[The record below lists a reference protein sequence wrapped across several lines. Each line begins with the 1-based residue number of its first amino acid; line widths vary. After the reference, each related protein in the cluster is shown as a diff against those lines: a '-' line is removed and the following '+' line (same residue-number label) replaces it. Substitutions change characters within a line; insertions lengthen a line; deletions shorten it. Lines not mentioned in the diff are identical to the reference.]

1 MSASQAASDAPGRAM
16 QAELT
21 WETPGAAVPVM
32 PDDRPRFIRG
42 VLTLSNVVAF
52 WRRNTRKVGA
62 LALILLMAGLA
73 ILSMIPVRY
82 AATALVLVDPREQR
96 VTAEQD
102 VLPGIGQDAAA
113 LQSVIEIAK
122 SDGFL
127 LPLVEQLKV
136 AEDPDIA
143 GRETDPARILENFRK
158 RLDISRRGLTYVVSM
173 TFAASNPQKAARYA
187 NAVAQAFV
195 ASQTA
200 VRTAAADQAAVW
212 LNDRL
217 KTLSDRLRDSE
228 DAVAAFKSEHR
239 IVNAGRE
246 STTRQLRV
254 TELSQQVS
262 AARLRTEEAKTRYE
276 QAQRDVKGNID
287 APPGSRTE
295 LLTVLRTQRTQLN
308 DQIAQKRAVLGDR
321 HPDMIVAL
329 NQLNEVNRQIE
340 TERKRIIDSARSD
353 YQTFQAQQAALEQEL
368 QAQEGRMLADGE
380 AAVKLQELQ
389 RVAEANR
396 NIYEQFLSRYK
407 TTNEQRLLQ
416 VSQTKVVSA
425 AEPPVRPTRPSLVL
439 ILVGLLIGA
448 VLAATGIVV
457 LLEAFAQPQPQP
469 ADETSRPVGAAVPV
483 SPVTP
488 AVEPPL
494 AAESQP
500 EPKSAPHVPAETA
513 SEIIAAAGEAEQDVP
528 TPAVDGAAAAT
539 PSVPRDLEGQ
549 LRDVVEAV
557 AARPQPRGEVVLL
570 TSAEADVGKGAAAR
584 ALNAAAIA
592 RGLLSVLI
600 KVVPAAPSA
609 PPLSTSPH
617 EEDGVRE
624 LSATT
629 RALEELLSEGEAASE
644 EAQGDVRA
652 EFDLIVIDAPS
663 LTEQAD
669 LAAIA
674 RRADHTMVVVREG
687 CNPLTLAS
695 AKATLARCSAAPVG
709 LLVNERRPRPA
720 QAAATPLAKLAC

>member
-1 MSASQAASDAPGRAM
+1 MSTSQAATDAAGRPT
-16 QAELT
+16 QPVPPS
-21 WETPGAAVPVM
+21 WEAPGAAM
-32 PDDRPRFIRG
+32 SLPDADRPRFIRG
-42 VLTLSNVVAF
+42 VLTLDNVVAF
-52 WRRNTRKVGA
+52 WRRNTRKVAA

-127 LPLVEQLKV
+127 RPLVDELKI

-143 GRETDPARILENFRK
+143 GRETDPARILEKFRS
-158 RLDISRRGLTYVVSM
+158 RLDISRRGLTYVISM
-173 TFAASNPQKAARYA
+173 TFVANDPQKAARYA

-200 VRTAAADQAAVW
+200 VRTAAADQAADW

-217 KTLSDRLRDSE
+217 KSLSDRLRVSE

-239 IVNAGRE
+239 IINAGRE

-276 QAQRDVKGNID
+276 QAQRDLKSNVD
-287 APPGSRTE
+287 APPGSRAE
-295 LLTVLRTQRTQLN
+295 LLTILRTQRTQLN

-321 HPDMIVAL
+321 HPELVMA
-329 NQLNEVNRQIE
+329 NSQLAELNRQIE

-353 YQTFQAQQAALEQEL
+353 YQTLQAQQAALEQEL
-368 QAQEGRMLADGE
+368 QALEARMLADGE

-389 RVAEANR
+389 RVADANR

-425 AEPPVRPTRPSLVL
+425 ATPPIRPTRPSL
-439 ILVGLLIGA
+439 LLIVAALMIGS
-448 VLAATGIVV
+448 VLAATAIVV
-457 LLEAFAQPQPQP
+457 LLEALAPRSP
-469 ADETSRPVGAAVPV
+469 RP
-483 SPVTP
+483 
-488 AVEPPL
+488 
-494 AAESQP
+494 
-500 EPKSAPHVPAETA
+500 
-513 SEIIAAAGEAEQDVP
+513 AAAGEDVITADATAQAAEPASATAP
-528 TPAVDGAAAAT
+528 TPADEAAPPLAQAEPDRPVVTEPAEWLAAG
-539 PSVPRDLEGQ
+539 PRLQAQ

-557 AARPQPRGEVVLL
+557 AARPQKLGEVVLL
-570 TSAEADVGKGAAAR
+570 TSAEADVGKGVAAR
-584 ALNAAAIA
+584 ALNAAAIT

-600 KVVPAAPSA
+600 KVVPASASAAPLTTEQQDGQGGRVLHA
-609 PPLSTSPH
+609 TS
-617 EEDGVRE
+617 
-624 LSATT
+624 
-629 RALEELLSEGEAASE
+629 RALDQLLSDSGSDTAEP
-644 EAQGDVRA
+644 QDDVRA

-663 LTEQAD
+663 LLEQAD
-669 LAAIA
+669 AATIA
-674 RRADHTMVVVREG
+674 TRADHTLLVVREG

-695 AKATLARCSAAPVG
+695 AKAALAKFSAAPVG
-709 LLVNERRPRPA
+709 VLVNDDAKPRPS
-720 QAAATPLAKLAC
+720 QPAATPLAKLAC

>member
-1 MSASQAASDAPGRAM
+1 MSTSQAATDAAGRPT
-16 QAELT
+16 QPVPPS
-21 WETPGAAVPVM
+21 WEAPGAAM
-32 PDDRPRFIRG
+32 SLPDADRPRFIRG
-42 VLTLSNVVAF
+42 VLTLDNVVAF
-52 WRRNTRKVGA
+52 WRRNTRKVAA

-127 LPLVEQLKV
+127 RPLVDVLKI
-136 AEDPDIA
+136 ADDPDIA
-143 GRETDPARILENFRK
+143 GRETDPARILEKFRS
-158 RLDISRRGLTYVVSM
+158 RLDISRRGLTYVISM
-173 TFAASNPQKAARYA
+173 TFVANDPQKAARYA

-200 VRTAAADQAAVW
+200 VRTAAADQAADW

-217 KTLSDRLRDSE
+217 KSLSDRLRVSE

-239 IVNAGRE
+239 IINAGRE

-276 QAQRDVKGNID
+276 QAQRDLKSNVD
-287 APPGSRTE
+287 APPGSRAE
-295 LLTVLRTQRTQLN
+295 LLTILRTQRTQLN
-308 DQIAQKRAVLGDR
+308 DQIAQKRAVLGER
-321 HPDMIVAL
+321 HPELVMA
-329 NQLNEVNRQIE
+329 NSQLAELNRQIE

-353 YQTFQAQQAALEQEL
+353 YQTMQAQQAALEQEL
-368 QAQEGRMLADGE
+368 QALEARMLADGE

-389 RVAEANR
+389 RVADANR

-425 AEPPVRPTRPSLVL
+425 ATPPIRPTRPSL
-439 ILVGLLIGA
+439 LLIVAALMIGS
-448 VLAATGIVV
+448 VLAATAIVV
-457 LLEAFAQPQPQP
+457 LLEALAPRTP
-469 ADETSRPVGAAVPV
+469 RP
-483 SPVTP
+483 
-488 AVEPPL
+488 
-494 AAESQP
+494 
-500 EPKSAPHVPAETA
+500 
-513 SEIIAAAGEAEQDVP
+513 AAAGEDPLNADAP
-528 TPAVDGAAAAT
+528 AAAQPAQAAEPASAT
-539 PSVPRDLEGQ
+539 APPLADEAAPPLAQAEPDGPVVTEPAEWLAAGPRLQAQ

-557 AARPQPRGEVVLL
+557 AARPQKLGEVVLL
-570 TSAEADVGKGAAAR
+570 TSAEADVGKGVAAR
-584 ALNAAAIA
+584 ALNAAAIR

-600 KVVPAAPSA
+600 KMVPASASTAPLTTEQQDDQGGRVLRA
-609 PPLSTSPH
+609 TS
-617 EEDGVRE
+617 
-624 LSATT
+624 
-629 RALEELLSEGEAASE
+629 RALDQLLSDSGSDAADP
-644 EAQGDVRA
+644 QDDVRA

-663 LTEQAD
+663 LLEQAD
-669 LAAIA
+669 AATIA
-674 RRADHTMVVVREG
+674 TRADHTLLVVREG

-695 AKATLARCSAAPVG
+695 AKAALAKFSAAPVG
-709 LLVNERRPRPA
+709 VLVNDDAKPRPS
-720 QAAATPLAKLAC
+720 QPAATPLAKLAC

>member
-1 MSASQAASDAPGRAM
+1 MSTSQAATDAAGRPT
-16 QAELT
+16 QPVPPS
-21 WETPGAAVPVM
+21 WEAPGAAM
-32 PDDRPRFIRG
+32 SLPDADRPRFIRG
-42 VLTLSNVVAF
+42 VLTLDNVVAF
-52 WRRNTRKVGA
+52 WRRNTRKVAA

-127 LPLVEQLKV
+127 RPLVDELKI
-136 AEDPDIA
+136 ADDPDIA
-143 GRETDPARILENFRK
+143 GRETDPARILEKFRS
-158 RLDISRRGLTYVVSM
+158 RLDISRRGLTYVISM
-173 TFAASNPQKAARYA
+173 TFVANDPQKAARYA

-200 VRTAAADQAAVW
+200 VRTAAADQAADW

-217 KTLSDRLRDSE
+217 KSLSDRLRVSE

-239 IVNAGRE
+239 IINAGRE

-276 QAQRDVKGNID
+276 QAQRDLKSNVDG
-287 APPGSRTE
+287 PPGSRAE
-295 LLTVLRTQRTQLN
+295 LLTILRTQRTQLN
-308 DQIAQKRAVLGDR
+308 DQIAQKRAVLGER
-321 HPDMIVAL
+321 HPELVMA
-329 NQLNEVNRQIE
+329 NSQLAELNRQIE

-353 YQTFQAQQAALEQEL
+353 YQTMQAQQAALEQEL
-368 QAQEGRMLADGE
+368 QALEARMLADGE

-389 RVAEANR
+389 RVADANR

-425 AEPPVRPTRPSLVL
+425 ATPPIRPTRPSL
-439 ILVGLLIGA
+439 LLIVAALMIGS
-448 VLAATGIVV
+448 VLAATAIVV
-457 LLEAFAQPQPQP
+457 LLEALAPRTP
-469 ADETSRPVGAAVPV
+469 RPV
-483 SPVTP
+483 
-488 AVEPPL
+488 
-494 AAESQP
+494 
-500 EPKSAPHVPAETA
+500 
-513 SEIIAAAGEAEQDVP
+513 AAGEDLITADAPAAAQPAQAAEPASAAAPQLADEA
-528 TPAVDGAAAAT
+528 TPALAQAEPDGPVVTEPAEWLAAG
-539 PSVPRDLEGQ
+539 PRLQAQ

-557 AARPQPRGEVVLL
+557 AARPQKLGEVVLL
-570 TSAEADVGKGAAAR
+570 TSAEADVGKGVAAR
-584 ALNAAAIA
+584 ALNAAAIT

-600 KVVPAAPSA
+600 KVVPASASAAPLTTEQQDEQGGRVLHA
-609 PPLSTSPH
+609 TS
-617 EEDGVRE
+617 
-624 LSATT
+624 
-629 RALEELLSEGEAASE
+629 RALDQLLSDSGSDAADP
-644 EAQGDVRA
+644 QDDVRA

-663 LTEQAD
+663 LLEQAD
-669 LAAIA
+669 AATIA
-674 RRADHTMVVVREG
+674 TRADHTLLVVREG

-695 AKATLARCSAAPVG
+695 AKAALAKFSAAPVG
-709 LLVNERRPRPA
+709 VLVNDGKPRPA
-720 QAAATPLAKLAC
+720 QPAATPLAKLAC

>member
-1 MSASQAASDAPGRAM
+1 MSTSQAATDAAGRPT
-16 QAELT
+16 QPVPPS
-21 WETPGAAVPVM
+21 WEAPGAAM
-32 PDDRPRFIRG
+32 SLPDADRPRFIRG
-42 VLTLSNVVAF
+42 VLTLDNVVAF
-52 WRRNTRKVGA
+52 WRRNTRKVAA

-127 LPLVEQLKV
+127 RPLVDELKI

-143 GRETDPARILENFRK
+143 GRETDPARILEKFRS
-158 RLDISRRGLTYVVSM
+158 RLDISRRGLTYVISM
-173 TFAASNPQKAARYA
+173 TFVANDPQKAARYA

-200 VRTAAADQAAVW
+200 VRTAAADQAADW

-217 KTLSDRLRDSE
+217 KSLSDRLRVSE

-239 IVNAGRE
+239 IINAGRE

-276 QAQRDVKGNID
+276 QAQRDLKSNVD
-287 APPGSRTE
+287 APPGSRAE
-295 LLTVLRTQRTQLN
+295 LLTILRTQRTQLN

-321 HPDMIVAL
+321 HPELVMA
-329 NQLNEVNRQIE
+329 NSQLAELNRQIE

-353 YQTFQAQQAALEQEL
+353 YQTLQAQQAALEQEL
-368 QAQEGRMLADGE
+368 QALEARMLADGE

-389 RVAEANR
+389 RVADANR

-425 AEPPVRPTRPSLVL
+425 ATPPIRPTRPSL
-439 ILVGLLIGA
+439 LLIVAALMIGS
-448 VLAATGIVV
+448 VLAATAIVV
-457 LLEAFAQPQPQP
+457 LLEALAPRTP
-469 ADETSRPVGAAVPV
+469 RP
-483 SPVTP
+483 
-488 AVEPPL
+488 
-494 AAESQP
+494 
-500 EPKSAPHVPAETA
+500 
-513 SEIIAAAGEAEQDVP
+513 AAAGEDVIAADAPATAQPAHAAE
-528 TPAVDGAAAAT
+528 PASATAPPPADEAAAPLAQAEPDRPVVT
-539 PSVPRDLEGQ
+539 EPAEWLAAGPRLQAQ

-557 AARPQPRGEVVLL
+557 AARPQKLGEVVLL
-570 TSAEADVGKGAAAR
+570 TSAEADVGKGVAAR
-584 ALNAAAIA
+584 ALNAAAIT

-600 KVVPAAPSA
+600 KVVPASASAAPLTTEQQDGQGGRVLHA
-609 PPLSTSPH
+609 TS
-617 EEDGVRE
+617 
-624 LSATT
+624 
-629 RALEELLSEGEAASE
+629 RALDQLLSDSGSDTAEP
-644 EAQGDVRA
+644 QDDVRA

-663 LTEQAD
+663 LLEQAD
-669 LAAIA
+669 AATIA
-674 RRADHTMVVVREG
+674 TRADHTLLVVREG

-695 AKATLARCSAAPVG
+695 AKAALAKFSAAPVG
-709 LLVNERRPRPA
+709 VLVNDDAKPRPA
-720 QAAATPLAKLAC
+720 QPAATPLAKLAC

>member
-1 MSASQAASDAPGRAM
+1 MSTSQAATDAAGRPT
-16 QAELT
+16 QPVPPS
-21 WETPGAAVPVM
+21 WEAPGAAM
-32 PDDRPRFIRG
+32 SLPDADRPRFIRG
-42 VLTLSNVVAF
+42 VLTLDNVVAF
-52 WRRNTRKVGA
+52 WRRNTRKVAA

-127 LPLVEQLKV
+127 RPLVDELKI
-136 AEDPDIA
+136 ADDPDIA
-143 GRETDPARILENFRK
+143 GRETDPARILEKFRS
-158 RLDISRRGLTYVVSM
+158 RLDISRRGLTYVISM
-173 TFAASNPQKAARYA
+173 TFVANDPQKAARYA

-200 VRTAAADQAAVW
+200 VRTAAADQAADW

-217 KTLSDRLRDSE
+217 KSLSDRLRVSE

-239 IVNAGRE
+239 IINAGRE

-276 QAQRDVKGNID
+276 QAQRDLKSNVD

-295 LLTVLRTQRTQLN
+295 LLTILRTQRTQLN
-308 DQIAQKRAVLGDR
+308 DQIAQKRAVLGER
-321 HPDMIVAL
+321 HPELVMA
-329 NQLNEVNRQIE
+329 NSQLAELNRQIE

-353 YQTFQAQQAALEQEL
+353 YQTLQAQQAALEQEL
-368 QAQEGRMLADGE
+368 QALEARMLADGE

-389 RVAEANR
+389 RVADANR

-425 AEPPVRPTRPSLVL
+425 ATPPIRPTRPSLLL
-439 ILVGLLIGA
+439 IVAALLIGS
-448 VLAATGIVV
+448 VLAATAIVV
-457 LLEAFAQPQPQP
+457 LLEALAPRTP
-469 ADETSRPVGAAVPV
+469 RP
-483 SPVTP
+483 
-488 AVEPPL
+488 
-494 AAESQP
+494 
-500 EPKSAPHVPAETA
+500 
-513 SEIIAAAGEAEQDVP
+513 AAAGEDLITADAPATAQPAQAPAPASATAPPLADEAAPALAQPEPDGPVVTEPAEWL
-528 TPAVDGAAAAT
+528 AAG
-539 PSVPRDLEGQ
+539 PRLQAQ

-557 AARPQPRGEVVLL
+557 AARPHKLGEVVLL
-570 TSAEADVGKGAAAR
+570 TSAEADVGKGVAAR
-584 ALNAAAIA
+584 ALNAAAIT

-600 KVVPAAPSA
+600 KVVPASASAAPLTTEQQDEQGGRVLHA
-609 PPLSTSPH
+609 TS
-617 EEDGVRE
+617 
-624 LSATT
+624 
-629 RALEELLSEGEAASE
+629 RALDQLLSDSGSDTAEP
-644 EAQGDVRA
+644 QDDVRA

-663 LTEQAD
+663 LLEQAD
-669 LAAIA
+669 AATIA
-674 RRADHTMVVVREG
+674 TRADHTLLVVREG

-695 AKATLARCSAAPVG
+695 AKAALAKFSAAPVG
-709 LLVNERRPRPA
+709 VLVNDDAKPRPS
-720 QAAATPLAKLAC
+720 QPAATPLAKLAC

>member
-1 MSASQAASDAPGRAM
+1 MPLS
-16 QAELT
+16 
-21 WETPGAAVPVM
+21 
-32 PDDRPRFIRG
+32 PDDRPRFVRG
-42 VLTLSNVVAF
+42 VLTLGNVVAF
-52 WRRNTRKVGA
+52 SRRNLRKVAA
-62 LALILLMAGLA
+62 LALILLMVGLA

-127 LPLVEQLKV
+127 RPLVEQLKV

-143 GRETDPARILENFRK
+143 GRETDPARILEKFRG
-158 RLDISRRGLTYVVSM
+158 RLDISRRGLTYVIAM
-173 TFAASNPQKAARYA
+173 TFVASDPQKAARYA

-195 ASQTA
+195 ASQTTA
-200 VRTAAADQAAVW
+200 RTAAADQAADW

-217 KTLSDRLRDSE
+217 KSLSDRLRISE

-276 QAQRDVKGNID
+276 QAQRDLKGNVD
-287 APPGSRTE
+287 APPGSRAE
-295 LLTVLRTQRTQLN
+295 MLTMLRTQRTQLN
-308 DQIAQKRAVLGDR
+308 DQIAQKRAVLGNR
-321 HPDMIVAL
+321 HPDLVIAT
-329 NQLNEVNRQIE
+329 NQLNELNRQIE

-353 YQTFQAQQAALEQEL
+353 YQTLQAQQAALEQEL

-425 AEPPVRPTRPSLVL
+425 ATPPVRPTRPSLVL
-439 ILVGLLIGA
+439 ILAALTIGS
-448 VLAATGIVV
+448 VLAATAIVV
-457 LLEAFAQPQPQP
+457 LLEALAPPAAQRAGSEEEQSVIPPSAPEAPPPVLAAEPHSRAPPVPEHDHAAP
-469 ADETSRPVGAAVPV
+469 AAPEPEPVAL
-483 SPVTP
+483 
-488 AVEPPL
+488 PL
-494 AAESQP
+494 AATAAAP
-500 EPKSAPHVPAETA
+500 ASAPRH
-513 SEIIAAAGEAEQDVP
+513 
-528 TPAVDGAAAAT
+528 
-539 PSVPRDLEGQ
+539 DLHAQ

-557 AARPQPRGEVVLL
+557 AARPQRRGEVVLV
-570 TSAEADVGKGAAAR
+570 TSAEAEVGKGAVAR
-584 ALNAAAIA
+584 ALNAAAVE

-600 KVVPAAPSA
+600 KVVPSA
-609 PPLSTSPH
+609 PAATPSSESAQAEQEGGRVLH
-617 EEDGVRE
+617 
-624 LSATT
+624 ATT
-629 RALEELLSEGEAASE
+629 RALELLLGDGDADAAE
-644 EAQGDVRA
+644 EQGDVRA

-663 LTEQAD
+663 LVEQAD
-669 LAAIA
+669 AATIST
-674 RRADHTMVVVREG
+674 RADYTLVVVREG

-695 AKATLARCSAAPVG
+695 AKATLSRFSAAPVG
-709 LLVNERRPRPA
+709 VLVSDARPRPA
-720 QAAATPLAKLAC
+720 QAAAAPLAKLAC

>member
-1 MSASQAASDAPGRAM
+1 MSTSQAATDAAGRPT
-16 QAELT
+16 QPVPPS
-21 WETPGAAVPVM
+21 WEAPGAAM
-32 PDDRPRFIRG
+32 SLPDADRPRFIRG
-42 VLTLSNVVAF
+42 VLTLDNVVAF
-52 WRRNTRKVGA
+52 WRRNTRKVAA

-127 LPLVEQLKV
+127 RPLVDELKI
-136 AEDPDIA
+136 ADDPDIA
-143 GRETDPARILENFRK
+143 GRETDPARILEKFRS
-158 RLDISRRGLTYVVSM
+158 RLDISRRGLTYVISM
-173 TFAASNPQKAARYA
+173 TFVANDPQKAARYA

-200 VRTAAADQAAVW
+200 VRTAAADQAADW

-217 KTLSDRLRDSE
+217 KSLSDRLRVSE

-239 IVNAGRE
+239 IINAGRE

-276 QAQRDVKGNID
+276 QAQRDLKSNVD
-287 APPGSRTE
+287 APPGSRAE
-295 LLTVLRTQRTQLN
+295 LLTILRTQRTQLN
-308 DQIAQKRAVLGDR
+308 DQIAQKRAVLGER
-321 HPDMIVAL
+321 HPELVMA
-329 NQLNEVNRQIE
+329 NSQLAELNRQIE

-353 YQTFQAQQAALEQEL
+353 YQTMQAQQAALEQEL
-368 QAQEGRMLADGE
+368 QALEARMLADGE

-389 RVAEANR
+389 RVADANR

-425 AEPPVRPTRPSLVL
+425 ATPPIRPTRPSL
-439 ILVGLLIGA
+439 LLIVAALMIGS
-448 VLAATGIVV
+448 VLAATAIVV
-457 LLEAFAQPQPQP
+457 LLEALAPRTP
-469 ADETSRPVGAAVPV
+469 RP
-483 SPVTP
+483 
-488 AVEPPL
+488 
-494 AAESQP
+494 
-500 EPKSAPHVPAETA
+500 
-513 SEIIAAAGEAEQDVP
+513 AAAGEDQLNADAPATAQPALAAEPASAAAPQLADEA
-528 TPAVDGAAAAT
+528 TPALAQAEPDGPVMTEPAEWLAAG
-539 PSVPRDLEGQ
+539 PRLQAQ

-557 AARPQPRGEVVLL
+557 AARPQKLGEVVLL
-570 TSAEADVGKGAAAR
+570 TSAEADVGKGVAAR
-584 ALNAAAIA
+584 ALNAAAIR

-600 KVVPAAPSA
+600 KVVPASASAAPLTTEQQDGQGGRVLHA
-609 PPLSTSPH
+609 TS
-617 EEDGVRE
+617 
-624 LSATT
+624 
-629 RALEELLSEGEAASE
+629 RALDQLLSDSGSDTAEP
-644 EAQGDVRA
+644 QDDVRA

-663 LTEQAD
+663 LLEQAD
-669 LAAIA
+669 AATIA
-674 RRADHTMVVVREG
+674 TRADHTLLVVREG

-695 AKATLARCSAAPVG
+695 AKAALAKFSAAPVG
-709 LLVNERRPRPA
+709 VLVNDDAKPRPS
-720 QAAATPLAKLAC
+720 QPAATPLAKLAC

>member
-1 MSASQAASDAPGRAM
+1 MSTSQAATDAAGR
-16 QAELT
+16 QT
-21 WETPGAAVPVM
+21 QPVSPSWEAPGAAM
-32 PDDRPRFIRG
+32 SLPDADRPRFIRG
-42 VLTLSNVVAF
+42 VLTLDNVVAF
-52 WRRNTRKVGA
+52 WRRNTRKVAA

-127 LPLVEQLKV
+127 RPLVDELKIG
-136 AEDPDIA
+136 EDPDIA
-143 GRETDPARILENFRK
+143 GRETDPARILEKFRG
-158 RLDISRRGLTYVVSM
+158 RLDISRRGLTYVIAM
-173 TFAASNPQKAARYA
+173 TFVANDPQKAARYA

-200 VRTAAADQAAVW
+200 VRTAAADQAADW

-217 KTLSDRLRDSE
+217 KSLSDRLRVSE

-239 IVNAGRE
+239 IINAGRE

-276 QAQRDVKGNID
+276 QAQRDLKSNVDG
-287 APPGSRTE
+287 PPGSRAE
-295 LLTVLRTQRTQLN
+295 LLTILRTQRTQLN
-308 DQIAQKRAVLGDR
+308 DQIAQKRAVLGER
-321 HPDMIVAL
+321 HPELVIA
-329 NQLNEVNRQIE
+329 NSQLAELNRQIE

-353 YQTFQAQQAALEQEL
+353 YQTLQAQQAALEQEL
-368 QAQEGRMLADGE
+368 QALEARMLADGE

-389 RVAEANR
+389 RVADANR

-425 AEPPVRPTRPSLVL
+425 ATPPIRPTRPSL
-439 ILVGLLIGA
+439 LLIVAALMIGS
-448 VLAATGIVV
+448 VLAATAIVV
-457 LLEAFAQPQPQP
+457 LLEALAPRTPQGRRTPRTRLTRMRPQRRSP
-469 ADETSRPVGAAVPV
+469 RWPQLADEA
-483 SPVTP
+483 TP
-488 AVEPPL
+488 ALAQAEPDGPVVTEPAEWL
-494 AAESQP
+494 AA
-500 EPKSAPHVPAETA
+500 
-513 SEIIAAAGEAEQDVP
+513 G
-528 TPAVDGAAAAT
+528 
-539 PSVPRDLEGQ
+539 PRLQAQ

-557 AARPQPRGEVVLL
+557 AARPQKLGEVVLL
-570 TSAEADVGKGAAAR
+570 TAAETDVGKGMAAR
-584 ALNAAAIA
+584 ALNAAAIT

-600 KVVPAAPSA
+600 KVVPTSSSAAP
-609 PPLSTSPH
+609 LTSSVQ
-617 EEDGVRE
+617 DE
-624 LSATT
+624 LGGRVLHATT
-629 RALEELLSEGEAASE
+629 RALDQLLSDGSTDAAD
-644 EAQGDVRA
+644 APDDVRA
-652 EFDLIVIDAPS
+652 EFDLIVIDAPA
-663 LTEQAD
+663 LIEQAD
-669 LAAIA
+669 AATIA
-674 RRADHTMVVVREG
+674 TRADHSLLVVREG

-695 AKATLARCSAAPVG
+695 AKAALARFSAAPVG
-709 LLVNERRPRPA
+709 VLVNDDAKPRPA
-720 QAAATPLAKLAC
+720 QPAATPLAKLAC